1 MRGTISSD
9 QIAAASKQGNGTLLQ
24 MYVGTTPVSGHVPV
38 FDANG
43 NIIDSGA
50 APGTGSGGGVG
61 TGFTVSVDGVATG
74 LTGLGSGGGSSSSTY
89 PFVNLTAPTSS
100 GWTWTNQG
108 SSTVAISNGVMS
120 MAATGTGSD
129 QLRYYARSLPITT
142 PWTVIAAF
150 IPGHG
155 QWDGGQG
162 NYSEG
167 IALSDGTKYRTF
179 WVSYPGGSSSTSDS
193 TYLYVQGYDN
203 VTSFNSSY
211 NLSLHNLPALPI
223 AWLKIHD
230 DGSIRSYSL
239 SVDPTNV
246 GWSLLATEAHTALL
260 SAVWAGIVTNLYGSS
275 LSGVSVQGVPWLSWQ
290 ILNS

>member
-1 MRGTISSD
+1 
-9 QIAAASKQGNGTLLQ
+9 
-24 MYVGTTPVSGHVPV
+24 
-38 FDANG
+38 
-43 NIIDSGA
+43 
-50 APGTGSGGGVG
+50 
-61 TGFTVSVDGVATG
+61 
-74 LTGLGSGGGSSSSTY
+74 
-89 PFVNLTAPTSS
+89 
-100 GWTWTNQG
+100 
-108 SSTVAISNGVMS
+108 

-167 IALSDGTKYRTF
+167 IALSDGTKYRT
-179 WVSYPGGSSSTSDS
+179 SGSRIQAAALPLVTQLISTCS
-193 TYLYVQGYDN
+193 YDN